1 MLSILKK
8 PSNQSVVWFF
18 CLNICDKNIVFFG
31 KCDTVGTIFCYR
43 LLIHHLIWGKK
54 CPL

>member
-31 KCDTVGTIFCYR
+31 KCDTVGTIF
-43 LLIHHLIWGKK
+43 LLSFTDTSFNLG
-54 CPL
+54 